1 MLGFVKSVS
10 QPEGEWNMVTAKK
23 IARSAAIGL
32 LIYLLYAIVFGVLS
46 YSHPQ
51 TVSKQFADSFQ
62 VSSFFAEEE
71 TRGVDRVMLLE
82 QPSLAFDERIR
93 LIEQAKHTLD
103 ISYQSIHWGQCAEY
117 LLGSVLSAADRGVQ
131 VRIVLDGKMGGLTG
145 KQKDVAYALS
155 LHPNIEYKVYNTFH
169 ILMPWQW
176 NVTLHDQYMI
186 ADDRLLILGGRNI
199 GDQYFDSFGYEGAVV
214 NSRDVLVYNS
224 GHDRQQGGRSVL
236 QQAKAYMDKV
246 WDDTA
251 TTLRYSKLSQ
261 RKQAEGTRRAGQLR
275 ESYHKLKTIR
285 PELFAGTAGDYH
297 SRTLPAGRVRLVH
310 NPLNRSKKEPWVG
323 WQLMQLAKQAEH
335 SVVVQTPYTIAGQG
349 TMQLFEEL
357 RQKGIQF
364 DLVTNSE
371 GTASN
376 NLAYSYYM
384 LQRDQLYRTGPRV
397 FEFQGANTIHGK
409 SFLFDN
415 RLSAVGSFNLDERSL
430 HINTETMLV
439 IDSPEFNSALT
450 NAVDRY
456 KKQSLVVGKNG
467 AYLPCPT
474 VEAQQVP
481 FGKQFRI
488 WVLSLLSRGISFL
501 I

>member
-1 MLGFVKSVS
+1 
-10 QPEGEWNMVTAKK
+10 MVTAKK
-23 IARSAAIGL
+23 IARSVAIGL
-32 LIYLLYAIVFGVLS
+32 LIYQLYAIVFGVLS

-51 TVSKQFADSFQ
+51 TVSEQFADSFQ
-62 VSSFFAEEE
+62 VSSFFAEED
-71 TRGVDRVMLLE
+71 TSGIDRVMLLE

-103 ISYQSIHWGQCAEY
+103 ISIHWGQCAEY
-117 LLGSVLSAADRGVQ
+117 LLGSVLNAADRGVQ
-131 VRIVLDGKMGGLTG
+131 VRIVLDGKVGGLTG

-176 NVTLHDQYMI
+176 NVMLHDQYVI
-186 ADDRLLILGGRNI
+186 
-199 GDQYFDSFGYEGAVV
+199 Y
-214 NSRDVLVYNS
+214 SRDVLVYNS
-224 GHDRQQGGRSVL
+224 DHDRQQGERSVL
-236 QQAKAYMDKV
+236 RQAKAYMDKV
-246 WDDTA
+246 WGDTA
-251 TTLRYSKLSQ
+251 TTLRHSKLSQ
-261 RKQAEGTRRAGQLR
+261 RKQAEGARRASQLR
-275 ESYHKLKTIR
+275 ESYCQLKSIR

-323 WQLMQLAKQAEH
+323 WQLMQLAKQAEQ

-357 RQKGIQF
+357 RQKDIQF

-376 NLAYSYYM
+376 DLAYSCYM
-384 LQRDQLYRTGPRV
+384 LQRDQFYRAGPRV
-397 FEFQGANTIHGK
+397 FEFQGANSIHGK

-439 IDSPEFNSALT
+439 IDSQEFNSALT
-450 NAVDRY
+450 NAVNRY

-467 AYLPCPT
+467 IYLSCPT